1 MLNQIKKWFSPFFTL
16 SKSEQRGI
24 FVFSFLI
31 LAVLVFRLLM
41 PYFIDDKPV
50 DNSKFIKEMEAF
62 YQAQQH
68 LSDSVQIER
77 LQNRGELDKEL
88 TKQKLKPFP
97 FNPNGLPEEQWILL
111 GLTPKQAK
119 SIKNYEA
126 KGGKF
131 RSKADVKKMYAI
143 SDIEYQ
149 ILEPYIEIPE
159 VVKPEK
165 QAKSETANKQP
176 EKIYPAKK
184 VRQTV
189 EINTADSLEL
199 IEKLQLSPWL
209 SGRVVKYRILLGGY
223 YNTQQLAEVYGFKP
237 NILQASIP
245 YIQVDTSLITKI
257 DLNKATFKEILHHPY
272 ISYDMTKAIVKKRDK
287 GKYKSVNELLEF
299 DILPDTI
306 FSKVR
311 PYLIISN

>member
-159 VVKPEK
+159 TKKPEK
-165 QAKSETANKQP
+165 ELKSETANNQP

-223 YNTQQLAEVYGFKP
+223 YNTQQLAEVYGFKQ